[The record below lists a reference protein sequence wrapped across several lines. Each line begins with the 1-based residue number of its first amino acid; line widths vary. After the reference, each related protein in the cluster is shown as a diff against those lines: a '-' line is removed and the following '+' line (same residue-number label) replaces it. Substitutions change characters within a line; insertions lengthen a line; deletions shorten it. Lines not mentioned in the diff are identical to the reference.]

1 MLLVALDLLSV
12 ALGLLSIS
20 SRFSITS
27 EILFE
32 VPELLLRVL
41 HSNALDLL
49 SVALGCSRLLSICSR
64 FALDLLSVS
73 MKLN

>member
-1 MLLVALDLLSV
+1 MLLLVALDLLSV
-12 ALGLLSIS
+12 ALGLLSIC
-20 SRFSITS
+20 SRFSMTS
-27 EILFE
+27 EVLFE

-49 SVALGCSRLLSICSR
+49 SVALGCSR

-73 MKLN
+73 MQH